1 MIDKKWN
8 NNYLIIDNCFFF
20 SYDWITITIS
30 LQKNVKSG
38 IINKPDEDCNKCK
51 SGARGFLN
59 TLWCFG
65 AEVSWLF

>member
-1 MIDKKWN
+1 MIDKKWK

-38 IINKPDEDCNKCK
+38 IINKPNEYFERED
-51 SGARGFLN
+51 GI
-59 TLWCFG
+59 T
-65 AEVSWLF
+65 